1 MSPQQLDN
9 DGDVRSIVS
18 ILRSHERDSWPVACL
33 IAQLSGQ
40 SIPARPRLYT
50 AVEMYTDVIALL
62 KPYGDREPA
71 VRVLIECMEQE
82 LAACWLPSGMGG
94 HA

>member
-1 MSPQQLDN
+1 MQTDADTRRDAQ
-9 DGDVRSIVS
+9 SIVM
-18 ILRSHERDSWPVACL
+18 LLKPHERDNWPVAFL

-40 SIPARPRLYT
+40 PAPTRPRLYT

-62 KPYGDREPA
+62 KPHGALNPA
-71 VRVLIECMEQE
+71 ARVLVECMEQE
-82 LAACWLPSGMGG
+82 LEMCWIPPGMGG